1 MADSQITEWAIEN
14 KWPWLEYFQGNESNG
29 PFRGN
34 RREVTQG
41 GGFLEEVQ
49 VRAALPSPH
58 TYQGATPGNNP
69 DDLLTEEINGPSD
82 SFSGVF
88 DAKSSLLGVPYPRI
102 SPISYKSLDYSRGNA
117 VIAWAREVLGVE
129 LLPWQQFLLRE
140 ALVHL
145 GDKYRYRTIL
155 AVVARQNGKT
165 LVTAIRILGGICLLG
180 ERLVLG
186 TAHSRTVGM
195 ESLEYAY
202 DLACAAG
209 LPVGMMRR
217 GSGREEFRVGDG
229 RYKLTTGSTQGARG
243 YSGVDLVVVD
253 ELRQM
258 THWEPYAA
266 LDKTRRTKRSSQ
278 LWTITTEGDVSSVV
292 LNKLQALG
300 RDSIEAGQDS
310 PVGYFEWSAPPR
322 MNAGDIRAWAH
333 ANPSLGYL
341 LDEETIRAEFQTD
354 PPRVFEV
361 EVLCRKVSQI
371 TGWVEPAEWEACIT
385 QDRFPIDQPFVLAID
400 AVPELRHVS
409 IVAGAL
415 VGRVHHIELVETF
428 TGPRALEHAEARL
441 EALLSRWTPAAL
453 VTTQK
458 SPCEPTVAKLA
469 ATANITHS
477 AVRPAEWARACRAFY
492 AAVRARQVSHPG
504 GTGITAALALTKRGP
519 DGLVSQVHRINDSA
533 DNDAAL
539 AAVLALWAPTQ
550 LKSEP
555 ALAWT
560 IY

>member
-1 MADSQITEWAIEN
+1 MGESLIDEWAIDN
-14 KWPWLEYFQGNESNG
+14 HWSWLDYDQGSG
-29 PFRGN
+29 L
-34 RREVTQG
+34 EVN
-41 GGFLEEVQ
+41 GGFLEEISGGT
-49 VRAALPSPH
+49 ALPTTSLP
-58 TYQGATPGNNP
+58 PGRNGPNDP
-69 DDLLTEEINGPSD
+69 LISHVNGPSD
-82 SFSGVF
+82 SFPEVF
-88 DAKSSLLGVPYPRI
+88 DAKSSLRGIGFPRI
-102 SPISYKSLDYSRGNA
+102 SPISYRSLDYSRGNA
-117 VIAWAREVLGVE
+117 LIAWARDVLGVE
-129 LLPWQQFLLRE
+129 LMPWQQFLLRE
-140 ALVHL
+140 SLVMRD
-145 GDKYRYRTIL
+145 GVYRYRTIL

-165 LVTAIRILGGICLLG
+165 LVTAVRVLGGICLLG
-180 ERLVLG
+180 EPSVLG
-186 TAHSRTVGM
+186 SAHTRVIGM
-195 ESLEYAY
+195 EALELAY
-202 DLACAAG
+202 QLALDAG
-209 LPVGMMRR
+209 LPTQKIRR
-217 GSGREEFRVGDG
+217 AAGQEEFRVAGG
-229 RYKLTTGSTQGARG
+229 RYKLTSATTQGARG
-243 YSGVDLVVVD
+243 YSGVNLVVID

-258 THWEPYAA
+258 SHWEPYAA
-266 LDKTRRTKRSSQ
+266 LDKTRRTKRTSQ
-278 LWTITTEGDVSSVV
+278 LWTITTEGDISSVV
-292 LNKLQALG
+292 LNKLQTIG
-300 RDSIEAGQDS
+300 RDAIEAGQDS
-310 PVGYFEWSAPPR
+310 PVGYFEWSAPPG
-322 MNAGDIRAWAH
+322 MHAGDVRAWAH
-333 ANPSLGYL
+333 ANPALGYL
-341 LDEETIRAEFQTD
+341 LDEDTVRAEFQTD

-385 QDRFPIDQPFVLAID
+385 KDQFPIDQPFVLAVD

-428 TGPRALEHAEARL
+428 TGPMALEHAEQRL
-441 EALLSRWTPAAL
+441 DGLLSRWRPAAL

-458 SPCEPTVAKLA
+458 SPCEPSVAKLA

-492 AAVRARQVSHPG
+492 AAVRGRQVSHPG
-504 GTGITAALALTKRGP
+504 GTGISAALALTKRGP